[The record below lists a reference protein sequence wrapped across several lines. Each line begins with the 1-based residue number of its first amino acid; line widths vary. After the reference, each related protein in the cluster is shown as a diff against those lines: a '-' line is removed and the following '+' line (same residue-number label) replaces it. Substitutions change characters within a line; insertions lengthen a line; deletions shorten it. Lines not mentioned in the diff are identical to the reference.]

1 MGDPTRRT
9 AGANPGDLGHPVRF
23 GANQVGRLRITSVSE
38 AHGIGRADP
47 DNTFQFF
54 RQLVAGSEC
63 RWLRLSGHRHRNESV
78 PHRPHDGGDPS
89 NESDDSG
96 YFRKH
101 GGKGTPPGWFYDG
114 QMKLD
119 YYYPPQPPE
128 HVSRA
133 IVDAAEL
140 GYTGFFT
147 AETQYDP
154 FLPLAI
160 AGSEKTGLEL
170 GTSIAVAFP
179 RSPMVTAMTSW
190 DLARMSEGRFILGLG
205 TQIRAH
211 ITRRFSMEW
220 GNPGPR
226 LKDYI
231 MALRAIW
238 DTWQNA
244 TPLRY
249 DGEFY
254 KFTLMTP
261 FFNPGPIP
269 NPDIPVY
276 IAGVGPWLS
285 RMAGEVCDGFFVHP
299 FHTAKYLDATVLP
312 NLKAGAEAAGRSL
325 ADVERAA
332 SVFIMTGETQAEIEE
347 AMEPVRQQI
356 SFYAS
361 TPSYAPVLEA
371 NGWDFGEEL
380 NAMSKRGQ
388 WAEMP
393 AKVPDEAVLEVGVAA
408 PIDKLAE
415 ALMERYEDRIQRL
428 GFYAVGSGGSI
439 DVEQVKSVIAGLGT

>member
-1 MGDPTRRT
+1 
-9 AGANPGDLGHPVRF
+9 
-23 GANQVGRLRITSVSE
+23 
-38 AHGIGRADP
+38 
-47 DNTFQFF
+47 
-54 RQLVAGSEC
+54 
-63 RWLRLSGHRHRNESV
+63 
-78 PHRPHDGGDPS
+78 
-89 NESDDSG
+89 
-96 YFRKH
+96 
-101 GGKGTPPGWFYDG
+101 
-114 QMKLD
+114 MKVD
-119 YYYPPQPPE
+119 YYYPPGPPQNAG
-128 HVSRA
+128 SA
-133 IVDAAEL
+133 ILAAARL
-140 GYTGFFT
+140 GYEGFFS

-160 AGSEKTGLEL
+160 AGTEDTGLEL

-179 RSPMVTAMTSW
+179 RSPMTVAMTSW
-190 DLARMSEGRFILGLG
+190 DLARLSQGQFILGLG

-211 ITRRFSMEW
+211 ITRRFSTEW

-299 FHTAKYLDATVLP
+299 FHTVEYLDATVLP
-312 NLKAGAEAAGRSL
+312 NMKVGAEGAGRSL

-332 SVFIMTGETQAEIEE
+332 SVFIMTGETQSEIEE

-393 AKVPDEAVLEVGVAA
+393 SKVPDEAVLQVGVAA
-408 PIDKLAE
+408 PIDQLAG
-415 ALMERYEDRIQRL
+415 ALQDRYGDRIQRL
-428 GFYAVGSGGSI
+428 GFYAVGSGGSLT
-439 DVEQVKSVIAGLGT
+439 DEQVESVISGLS